1 MLDKLL
7 QKETLSIVLVGVF
20 NPAIFQPIWF
30 SLKGLLRESETENAK
45 IEVIHPEV
53 ARYTIS
59 DWFSVDVTKSRCE
72 FKTYMEPYFDVLKDV
87 VSGSFQILK
96 ETPINAIGVNN
107 IFDIS
112 LSSPEQYYKFGK
124 ELTPLDLWDDSLK
137 DARLLTLEILEQE
150 SKDYDNLSRRIRIT
164 PTNPDDKISNGVSIN
179 INNHFVVKESGI
191 LETISIIKNS
201 PNSIRDYSKDI
212 ANKIIT
218 KVIHKIEEKK

>member
-1 MLDKLL
+1 M
-7 QKETLSIVLVGVF
+7 
-20 NPAIFQPIWF
+20 
-30 SLKGLLRESETENAK
+30 
-45 IEVIHPEV
+45 
-53 ARYTIS
+53 
-59 DWFSVDVTKSRCE
+59 
-72 FKTYMEPYFDVLKDV
+72 
-87 VSGSFQILK
+87 
-96 ETPINAIGVNN
+96 
-107 IFDIS
+107 
-112 LSSPEQYYKFGK
+112 
-124 ELTPLDLWDDSLK
+124 TPLDLWDDSLK